1 MVKIVHGIASLAT
14 NSAVMAFPA
23 FTLALPSIVMLFI
36 VWQNRHHE
44 ALLTQDNNFKLTEK
58 AILSLSK
65 YYSDTVYHV

>member
-1 MVKIVHGIASLAT
+1 
-14 NSAVMAFPA
+14 
-23 FTLALPSIVMLFI
+23 MLFI